1 MPVLQ
6 ILVADDHEVVR
17 KGICSI
23 LQKHPGWEVCC
34 EVGDGRLAV
43 DKSLELRPDIV
54 ILDIG
59 MPSLNGLEATR
70 RILHVNPEIKVLILT
85 MHESEQVA
93 RQVFEAG
100 ALGYLLKSDA
110 GSELLAAVEALQ
122 HNRLFLTSIVS
133 RNFWQVV
140 VKALPPTKEVL
151 TTREREVLQ
160 LVAEG
165 KASKEIAVELDVSTK
180 TVDTHRSNIMRKL
193 DLHSVA
199 DLVLYAVKNNI
210 VQVALA
216 QRT

>member
-1 MPVLQ
+1 MPVLR

-17 KGICSI
+17 RGICSV

-43 DKSLELRPDIV
+43 DKSVELRPDIV

-59 MPSLNGLEATR
+59 MPTLNGLEATR
-70 RILHVNPEIKVLILT
+70 KILHANPRTRVLILT
-85 MHESEQVA
+85 VYDSEQVA

-100 ALGYLLKSDA
+100 ARGYLLKSDA
-110 GSELLAAVEALQ
+110 GSELVSAVEALRN
-122 HNRLFLTSIVS
+122 NRLFLTSMASRDVSQIIV
-133 RNFWQVV
+133 
-140 VKALPPTKEVL
+140 KTLPPTKQVL
-151 TTREREVLQ
+151 TSREREVLQ

-165 KASKEIAVELDVSTK
+165 KGSNQIAVELNMSVK

-199 DLVLYAVKNNI
+199 NLVLYAVKNNI

-216 QRT
+216 PLN

>member
-17 KGICSI
+17 KGICSV

-70 RILHVNPEIKVLILT
+70 RILHTNPEIKVLILT

-110 GSELLAAVEALQ
+110 GSELLTAVQALQ
-122 HNRLFLTSIVS
+122 YNRHFFTSMVS
-133 RNFWQVV
+133 RNSWQVIAKTV
-140 VKALPPTKEVL
+140 PPTKELL
-151 TTREREVLQ
+151 TGREREVLQ

-165 KASKEIAVELDVSTK
+165 KSSKEIAVELDVSTK
-180 TVDTHRSNIMRKL
+180 TVDTHRSNILRKL
-193 DLHSVA
+193 DLHTVA

>member
-1 MPVLQ
+1 VPVLR

-17 KGICSI
+17 RGICSV
-23 LQKHPGWEVCC
+23 LQKRPGWEVCC

-59 MPSLNGLEATR
+59 MPALNGLEATR
-70 RILHVNPEIKVLILT
+70 RILRANPHAKVLILT
-85 MHESEQVA
+85 VYDSEQVA

-110 GSELLAAVEALQ
+110 GSELLVAVEALQ
-122 HNRLFLTSIVS
+122 HNRPFLASSVPRDVRQIIV
-133 RNFWQVV
+133 R
-140 VKALPPTKEVL
+140 ALPPTKEFL
-151 TTREREVLQ
+151 TSREREVLQ

-165 KASKEIAVELDVSTK
+165 KGSKEIAVELDVSMK

-216 QRT
+216 P